1 MVVGTALC
9 CNLLIKVRQNG
20 SLWMRINK
28 ATLPLAHALR
38 QIGKRV
44 RLRGWERL
52 LRTLFHPDRQHH
64 VDFKIPFFGFTYPG
78 YADNYIDW
86 NVLFYG
92 CYERFELTLLA
103 ALADRIEGAVFLD
116 IGANVGHH
124 ALFMTGHAEQIHAFE
139 PNPASWPLIQKKI
152 TVNGVQNII
161 LHRCGLGIT
170 SGKSLLYL
178 GPESGE
184 SSLIPG
190 TNRTS
195 FLDSVLVSIVRGDFF
210 FREAGV
216 NRIDV
221 IKLDVEGFEKHA
233 LTGMSQHLDKWRPI
247 IMIEISE
254 TGKEQFGDF
263 PTFSKTF
270 PANYEFYFC
279 HWLSGIIIR
288 MELRPANKTVY
299 SRFSGNVF
307 CIPHEKREL
316 FLEVADIS

>member
-1 MVVGTALC
+1 ML
-9 CNLLIKVRQNG
+9 
-20 SLWMRINK
+20 INK
-28 ATLPLAHALR
+28 ATLPLAWALR
-38 QIGKRV
+38 QVGKRV
-44 RLRGWERL
+44 RLRGWDRL
-52 LRTLFHPDRQHH
+52 LRALFHPDRQRH
-64 VDFKIPFFGFTYPG
+64 FAFQIPFNGFTYLA
-78 YADNYIDW
+78 YADNFIDW

-92 CYERFELTLLA
+92 SYEKFELRLLA

-116 IGANVGHH
+116 VGTNVGHH
-124 ALFMTGHAEQIHAFE
+124 ALYMAGHAEHIHAFE
-139 PNPASWPLIQKKI
+139 PNPALWPLIKEKI

-161 LHRCGLGIT
+161 LHQCGLGAT
-170 SGKSLLYL
+170 SGKSPLYL
-178 GPESGE
+178 GPESGG

-190 TNRTS
+190 VNGICS
-195 FLDSVLVSIVRGDFF
+195 SNSVPVTIVRGDDF
-210 FREAGV
+210 FRETGI
-216 NRIDV
+216 NKLDL
-221 IKLDVEGFEKHA
+221 IKLYIEGFEKHA
-233 LTGMSQHLDKWRPI
+233 IAGMSRHIDKWRPI

-279 HWLSGIIIR
+279 HWLSGVIIR